1 MVRLSSAML
10 AVAALS
16 LAPAVA
22 SPTAFHN
29 HLVKASPAI
38 DGEVT
43 QAPTQLVLW
52 FSEPPEVKL
61 SSVKLRS
68 EADTTQL
75 ITTGPVAAG
84 PEPKSIAVPVTGRL
98 APGAY
103 QVVYRT
109 AGTDGHIVRGKY
121 RFTLK

>member
-1 MVRLSSAML
+1 MVRLSYAML

-16 LAPAVA
+16 LAPAAA

-29 HLVKASPAI
+29 HLVKASPTI

-43 QAPTQLVLW
+43 QAPAQVVLW

-61 SSVKLRS
+61 SSIKLRS
-68 EADTTQL
+68 DADTTQ
-75 ITTGPVAAG
+75 IVPTGQVVAG
-84 PEPKSIAVPVTGRL
+84 PEAKSIAAPVTGQL
-98 APGAY
+98 KPGAY

-121 RFTLK
+121 RFILK